1 LNQMKARHQDQASHP
16 GSEKYSPIES
26 STWGGSG
33 KPGGMRTTNYP
44 RLPRILQRA
53 GNATVNRWVKSQGDR
68 GPGTAED
75 VAQDLQRVRRDGAS
89 RSSTLIV
96 VLGAS
101 AGGALLGALAGS
113 AFDSLEAGIGA
124 GAGAAAGLAGSLISR
139 LIKGKKT

>member
-1 LNQMKARHQDQASHP
+1 
-16 GSEKYSPIES
+16 
-26 STWGGSG
+26 
-33 KPGGMRTTNYP
+33 MRTTDYP

-53 GNATVNRWVKSQGDR
+53 GNASVSRWVKSQRDQ
-68 GPGTAED
+68 GPGMAED
-75 VAQDLQRVRRDGAS
+75 SAQDLQRVRRDGAS

-124 GAGAAAGLAGSLISR
+124 AAGATAGLAGALLSR
-139 LIKGKKT
+139 LIKQNRPS